1 MKDEVF
7 LHVLNYLHP
16 SISFTMELS
25 TENTLPFLGMVLRKD
40 GQSITTSVYLK
51 PTNTG
56 LLLRYNSH
64 VDNRHKKSSIIT
76 LLDRAFKLSSNWSLF
91 HEDHVS
97 ASKPYSYSWHIH
109 TCQPPEFQNLET
121 SRNPRVVRM
130 RFTTMSE
137 YSPRITRRLS
147 ECSRCVLRQCP
158 NALRESPEGFPNFPD
173 ISP

>member
-1 MKDEVF
+1 MLYALETADSSYLLFGQVGKDAIGGGGRGGRQLLQILQKHIQDYQPHQIYCLTTHCYCRTLSGIPIYQPQSTGLIQIPEIF
-7 LHVLNYLHP
+7 LLNYSCPH
-16 SISFTMELS
+16 
-25 TENTLPFLGMVLRKD
+25 
-40 GQSITTSVYLK
+40 
-51 PTNTG
+51 
-56 LLLRYNSH
+56 
-64 VDNRHKKSSIIT
+64 
-76 LLDRAFKLSSNWSLF
+76 A
-91 HEDHVS
+91 
-97 ASKPYSYSWHIH
+97 H